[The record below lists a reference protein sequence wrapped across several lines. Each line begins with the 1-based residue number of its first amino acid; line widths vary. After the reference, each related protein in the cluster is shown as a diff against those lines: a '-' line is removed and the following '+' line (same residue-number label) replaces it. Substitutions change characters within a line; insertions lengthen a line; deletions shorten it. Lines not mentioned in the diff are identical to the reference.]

1 MTYPLR
7 TGALHGLLFILSS
20 VCFVLPVIAGTGAL
34 LSVPIAAGLSAL
46 LAVLMLI
53 DSSYHAFSPAQ
64 RTTRGLR
71 MVSALAAVALIA
83 GWVLWLMIYNTFD
96 KPMGTEYRLGTF
108 LLTVGTVLT
117 AFGAAIALTHHRARD
132 AGR

>member
-7 TGALHGLLFILSS
+7 AGVAHALLLILST
-20 VCFVLPVIAGTGAL
+20 VCFVLPLVAGTSAL
-34 LSVPIAAGLSAL
+34 LSMPVAAAASAIVALFL
-46 LAVLMLI
+46 LV
-53 DSSYHAFSPAQ
+53 DSAFHAFSPAQ
-64 RTTRGLR
+64 RATRGLR
-71 MVSALAAVALIA
+71 VVSVLAALALCA

-96 KPMGTEYRLGTF
+96 RPMATEYRLGTF

-117 AFGAAIALTHHRARD
+117 AFGAAIALTHRRARD

>member
-7 TGALHGLLFILSS
+7 TGALHGLLFILST

-34 LSVPIAAGLSAL
+34 LSVPVAAGLSAV

-53 DSSYHAFSPAQ
+53 DASYHAFSPTQ
-64 RTTRGLR
+64 RPTRGLR
-71 MVSALAAVALIA
+71 VVSVLAAVALIA
-83 GWVLWLMIYNTFD
+83 GWVMWLMIYNTFD
-96 KPMGTEYRLGTF
+96 RPMGTEYRLGTF

-117 AFGAAIALTHHRARD
+117 AFGAAIALTHRQVR
-132 AGR
+132 